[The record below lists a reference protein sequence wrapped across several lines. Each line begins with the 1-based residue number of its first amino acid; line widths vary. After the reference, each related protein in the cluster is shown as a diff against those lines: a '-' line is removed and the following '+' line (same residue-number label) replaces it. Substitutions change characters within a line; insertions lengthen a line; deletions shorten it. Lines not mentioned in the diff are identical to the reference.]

1 LKHVDLIITD
11 QHDELA
17 NVDPS
22 DIFDCQHILVV
33 HSYIASLQNTRQYW
47 LQVGGIRAPIGP
59 FKLARSI
66 LAVLEQGV
74 SPAVL
79 TPSNKSNR
87 GKSTPF
93 LPIEHLSTYGNR
105 FTDFGLT
112 TQPPKISLNPN
123 ESSSNDDSVQ
133 NLILTPK
140 AHNDVCNQG
149 FASLRTIYPQTSSQ
163 VTSQTPTEVAQSS
176 SLEQNSPS
184 VPLDSTSGL
193 HILAVDDNMLN
204 LRLIQRYLLKRK
216 FEFVSTAHNGLEAVA
231 SVREAAN
238 KGTHFDI
245 IFMDISMPE
254 MDGFEATRIIRS
266 FERSFAHLSRSE
278 DIGVVDTLIEE
289 DNLTEERSEKKE
301 QGGSVKNEAHRAY
314 VVALTGLASRRDRD
328 EAEASGFDDFLT
340 KPISFEKI
348 GSLLQQL
355 SIAKIVKK

>member
-1 LKHVDLIITD
+1 
-11 QHDELA
+11 
-17 NVDPS
+17 VDPS

-33 HSYIASLQNTRQYW
+33 HSYMASLQNTRQYW

-66 LAVLEQGV
+66 LAVLEQDV

-93 LPIEHLSTYGNR
+93 LPIERLSTHGNR
-105 FTDFGLT
+105 FTDFGPT

-140 AHNDVCNQG
+140 AQNDVCNQG
-149 FASLRTIYPQTSSQ
+149 FASLRTIYPQTPFQ

-216 FEFVSTAHNGLEAVA
+216 FEFVSTARNGIEAVA
-231 SVREAAN
+231 SVREAARQ
-238 KGTHFDI
+238 GTHFDI

-266 FERSFAHLSRSE
+266 FERSFAHLSVSE

-301 QGGSVKNEAHRAY
+301 QGGSVKNGAHRAY

-348 GSLLQQL
+348 ESLLQEL
-355 SIAKIVKK
+355 SIGKIMKK